1 MVTDYAKRAQAHAPQ
16 TAEELRDAARAMLRD
31 GLGEHTVAEALQL
44 DVNAVR
50 RLIGERAWCAE

>member
-1 MVTDYAKRAQAHAPQ
+1 MVPDYAKRAQARAPQ

-31 GLGEHTVAEALQL
+31 GLGEYTVAEALQL
-44 DVNAVR
+44 DVHAVR